1 VTTPGRSLAEK
12 VVALENVLGA
22 SDVPFAFGGALA
34 LAYYAE
40 PRATVDVDLN
50 IFAPPE
56 AIDRVSAILGSL
68 DITTSAAE
76 RRTVLRDGQVRLHWG
91 MTPVDLF
98 FAYDP
103 FHYHAG
109 ERVRQVP
116 FGDETI
122 RILAPEDLLVCKV
135 VFNRRKDWIDVE
147 QMLLLTAGSLDI
159 DDTRRWITRVVGDDD
174 DRLARFELAVRDVLG
189 GQ

>member
-1 VTTPGRSLAEK
+1 VKTPEPSLADK
-12 VVALENVLGA
+12 VVALAHVLRA
-22 SDVPFAFGGALA
+22 SDIPFAFGGALA

-40 PRATVDVDLN
+40 PRATVDVDVN
-50 IFAPPE
+50 IFAAPE
-56 AIDRVSAILGSL
+56 EIDSVSAILGSL
-68 DITTSAAE
+68 GVTTSASE

-91 MTPVDLF
+91 VTPIDLF

-109 ERVRQVP
+109 DRVRLVP

-135 VFNRRKDWIDVE
+135 VFDRRKDWIDIE
-147 QMLLLTAGSLDI
+147 QMLLLTAGELDL
-159 DDTRRWITRVVGDDD
+159 DDTRRWIARIVGDDD
-174 DRLARFELAVRDVLG
+174 TRLARFDLAVQEVLG
-189 GQ
+189 AQ